1 MQTSMRSDHRTPS
14 RRPTKRTLTH
24 SLWLRL
30 AGLAAAAALSACTT
44 PGPTPTPDT
53 AAPAT
58 AEAAFAN
65 GSFEQAARIWQRD
78 ALDAA
83 PGEAAALRVRAAEAW
98 LLADDEARAQ
108 ALLDWIDPEELD
120 APGRSRR
127 DMVIAELALRKGRPS
142 EARTLLLRARR
153 ALPAAARPRYEALS
167 LRIEQALE
175 QPLIK
180 SIEAV
185 AGQIARMPHYQPDTA
200 IALLAALENVPG
212 GELAL
217 RAANPRAERQLTGW
231 LDLALVIRRNL
242 VAADALPADVTRWK
256 SRHPNHLLTENQ
268 ALDAWLRYRQ
278 TFSRPLRVAALVPGS
293 GSLEAAGAALR
304 DGLLSAY
311 LEDPGGAELLF
322 FPTADTPQSAIASYF
337 NAREAG
343 ADFII
348 GPVRKE
354 SVAAMLELAGLT
366 TPLLALNDFP
376 TQFTPPLELAGHVLG
391 MSLSQEEEVR
401 AIAAR
406 MEAIGY
412 RRAAV
417 LAPETPWGERMA
429 GTMQAEFLQRN
440 GEIVAAARYPEEQN
454 DYSAV
459 LRRLLKIDESEA
471 RKRQLQNTLQMPL
484 DFEPI
489 RRQDIDVIFMAAD
502 PAQAR
507 QLRPQLR
514 FHDAGDIPVYA
525 TGRIYSGRPDPARN
539 LDLDGL
545 RFPATRWQLEHALM
559 SEIPPLASLRKGRL
573 GSLYALGQDAWNLL
587 PWLQL
592 MQKDRDFEFPGQSGT
607 YRASRGVNLAREP
620 AWAQFRRGLPVALK
634 ELVRRP
640 GAGRD

>member
-1 MQTSMRSDHRTPS
+1 MQTAKHSDHRTSP
-14 RRPTKRTLTH
+14 RRPTERAATRG
-24 SLWLRL
+24 LWLPL
-30 AGLAAAAALSACTT
+30 AGLAAAAILSACTAT
-44 PGPTPTPDT
+44 GPTPVPE
-53 AAPAT
+53 AAPPAS
-58 AEAAFAN
+58 AAAAFAN
-65 GSFEQAARIWQRD
+65 GSFEQAARMWQRD

-83 PGEAAALRVRAAEAW
+83 PAEAAALRVRAAEAW

-108 ALLDWIDPEELD
+108 ALLEWIDPEELD
-120 APGRSRR
+120 APGRGHMH
-127 DMVIAELALRKGRPS
+127 MVMAELALRRGRPS
-142 EARTLLLRARR
+142 EARALLLRARR
-153 ALPAAARPRYEALS
+153 ELPAAERPRYEALNR
-167 LRIEQALE
+167 RIEQALE
-175 QPLIK
+175 QPVTK
-180 SIEAV
+180 SLEAV
-185 AGQIARMPHYQPDTA
+185 ASQIARMPHYQPDTT
-200 IALLAALENVPG
+200 IALLAALESVPS

-217 RAANPRAERQLTGW
+217 RAANPRAERQLAGW

-242 VAADALPADVTRWK
+242 VVADELQADVGRWK
-256 SRHPNHLLTENQ
+256 SRHPDHLLTENQ
-268 ALDAWLRYRQ
+268 ALDTWLRYRQ
-278 TFSRPLRVAALVPGS
+278 TFSRPLRVAVLVPGS

-322 FPTADTPQSAIASYF
+322 FPTEDTPQSAIASYF

-348 GPVRKE
+348 GPLRKE
-354 SVAAMLELAGLT
+354 SVAAMLELAGMT
-366 TPLLALNDFP
+366 TPVLALNDFP
-376 TQFTPPLELAGHVLG
+376 EQFTPPPELARHVLG
-391 MSLSQEEEVR
+391 ISLSQEEEVR
-401 AIAAR
+401 AIANR
-406 MEAIGY
+406 LEAMGY

-417 LAPETPWGERMA
+417 LAPENLWGDRMA
-429 GTMQAEFLQRN
+429 GTMEAEFLQGN
-440 GEIVAAARYPEEQN
+440 GQIVAAARYPEEQN
-454 DYSAV
+454 DHSAI

-471 RKRQLQNTLQMPL
+471 RKKQLQNTLQMPL

-502 PAQAR
+502 PVQAR

-559 SEIPPLASLRKGRL
+559 SEIPPLASLREGRL

-592 MQKDRDFEFPGQSGT
+592 MQKDRDFEFPGQSGA

-634 ELVRRP
+634 EPVRRP